1 MWFHFALEIVQEQIT
16 PAGTK
21 GKHFV
26 YERTSSMICNT
37 IYEVNYFA
45 LDVCCD
51 LGEADT
57 ATSWPVVRGV
67 PGFSLCLCSRFMSW
81 EKLLLKSSAELPQE
95 LLELRPLQGLYLDQ
109 RFFISTFACFNSA

>member
-1 MWFHFALEIVQEQIT
+1 MQVFVCKDQLRCDAFALKRNENRSLPSYLLGAACMVWFHFALEIVQEQIT

-37 IYEVNYFA
+37 VYEVNYFS
-45 LDVCCD
+45 LDVCYD

-67 PGFSLCLCSRFMSW
+67 PGFSLCLCSRFTS
-81 EKLLLKSSAELPQE
+81 
-95 LLELRPLQGLYLDQ
+95 
-109 RFFISTFACFNSA
+109 